1 MSQRAS
7 VSRAARESA
16 RSAKPAG
23 RPPRICTGRSVSTT
37 RASIPRFFFR
47 AKSASRTPPVC
58 VPPRSAACRRDPRRF
73 NAASR
78 HSMSLLGNATSATD
92 LAPSRPDTL
101 FVEAEGGSPSEFRLF
116 THFQPIFSLAHRRPV
131 GYEGLIRGTDSTG
144 KAYLATQLLAK
155 APAGVPRMQ
164 LDRQCRALHVRNFR
178 RLGDE
183 DSWLFL
189 NVDPHIAVQGLRFGS
204 FAQMLEE
211 NGLPA
216 HRVAVELIETPF
228 DDEKR
233 LVAAVEHYRAI
244 GCLIVIDD
252 FGAGY
257 SNFDRIWRLKPDIV
271 KIDREM
277 TRRVTVEP
285 LARRMFAGIISVLHE
300 SGALVCVEG
309 IETEG
314 EALCATDADADLMQG
329 NYFASP
335 AAQLQPEHACD
346 DLFVRLFRNFRLETA
361 DFYDQRRVRL
371 QPYVSALANA
381 VLALSAGA
389 DRASAVRA
397 LLALDCTERCYLI
410 GSGGLQIGA
419 NVDAESNVYSQ
430 DPRFE
435 AVQPSAGTDWQTKD
449 YFRRA
454 IEAPGKAQITR
465 PYLSVTGPK
474 LCVTL
479 SFAFEASD
487 GSQQVLCLDL
497 DFAALAGEDVAFGVS
512 NLLA

>member
-1 MSQRAS
+1 MSQRAP

-23 RPPRICTGRSVSTT
+23 RPPRICTGRSASTT

-47 AKSASRTPPVC
+47 AKSASTTPPVC
-58 VPPRSAACRRDPRRF
+58 VPPRSAARRRDPRRF

-78 HSMSLLGNATSATD
+78 HSMSLPGNAASTID

-131 GYEGLIRGTDSTG
+131 GYEGLIRGTDSNG
-144 KAYLATQLLAK
+144 NAYLATELLAK

-189 NVDPHIAVQGLRFGS
+189 NVDPYIAVQGLRFGS

-233 LVAAVEHYRAI
+233 LVAAVEHYRTI
-244 GCLIVIDD
+244 GC
-252 FGAGY
+252 
-257 SNFDRIWRLKPDIV
+257 IV

-397 LLALDCTERCYLI
+397 LLALDCTERCYLVAGD
-410 GSGGLQIGA
+410 GSQIGA
-419 NVDAESNVYSQ
+419 SAETERSVAAR
-430 DPRFE
+430 D
-435 AVQPSAGTDWQTKD
+435 
-449 YFRRA
+449 RRLTP
-454 IEAPGKAQITR
+454 IR
-465 PYLSVTGPK
+465 PVTG
-474 LCVTL
+474 T
-479 SFAFEASD
+479 
-487 GSQQVLCLDL
+487 
-497 DFAALAGEDVAFGVS
+497 
-512 NLLA
+512 N

>member
-1 MSQRAS
+1 M
-7 VSRAARESA
+7 SRAAKESA

-23 RPPRICTGRSVSTT
+23 RPPRICTGRSASTT

-58 VPPRSAACRRDPRRF
+58 APPRSAARRRDPRRF

-78 HSMSLLGNATSATD
+78 HSMSLPWNATSTTD
-92 LAPSRPDTL
+92 LAPSLPDTL

-116 THFQPIFSLAHRRPV
+116 SHFQPIFSLAHRRPV
-131 GYEGLIRGTDSTG
+131 GYEGLIRGTDSNG
-144 KAYLATQLLAK
+144 KAYLATELLAK

-189 NVDPHIAVQGLRFGS
+189 NVDPYIAVQGLRFGS

-228 DDEKR
+228 DDEER
-233 LVAAVEHYRAI
+233 LVAAVEHYRTI

-257 SNFDRIWRLKPDIV
+257 SNFDRIWRLRPDIV

-285 LARRMFAGIISVLHE
+285 LARRMFTGIVSVLHE
-300 SGALVCVEG
+300 AGALVCVEG
-309 IETEG
+309 IETEA
-314 EALCATDADADLMQG
+314 EALCAIDANADLVQG
-329 NYFASP
+329 HYFAP
-335 AAQLQPEHACD
+335 GGPELLPEDARGEV
-346 DLFVRLFRNFRLETA
+346 FARLITGHRA
-361 DFYDQRRVRL
+361 DFADFQKRQHMRL
-371 QPYVSALANA
+371 VPYLAAIKNA
-381 VLALSAGA
+381 VQDLSLGA
-389 DRASAVRA
+389 SFQPAVLGLLKLPSAQ
-397 LLALDCTERCYLI
+397 RCYLI
-410 GSGGLQIGA
+410 GSDGLQIGA
-419 NVDAESNVYSQ
+419 NVEAQNKTRSQ
-430 DPRFE
+430 DQRFDV
-435 AVQPSAGTDWQTKD
+435 VQPTAGTDWQTKP

-454 IEAPGKAQITR
+454 IETPGKVQITR
-465 PYLSVTGPK
+465 PYLSVLGPK

-487 GSQQVLCLDL
+487 GSQQVLCVDL
-497 DFAALAGEDVAFGVS
+497 DFAELPGKDVAYGVS
-512 NLLA
+512 SLHT